1 MFRPVGL
8 HLPPSSLGWDYGTLE
23 VLNCKSPLDKIL
35 PVFHDLHLKART
47 SVSRGKMYKDETCTE
62 EVCWRGKKGRTLRLA
77 VQQRYRSCLVI
88 EFRKYRLGMNATPA
102 FAVLWLQ
109 DIVDEEE
116 NTIRLPIFSGSKA
129 NLKRAESNY
138 TYNLKEQLG
147 TIAVTVQFRRGLGPY
162 HQRLASKNNAIQDV
176 WEVLN
181 TAMDNKEINNAMI
194 EDMDTAEDSSSSE
207 SSDDEGNTDSTGGL
221 RKQVKTAFKN
231 KAPFGNGGNE
241 DSGATPFKQLQEYN
255 DHSDQLHRHHRG
267 LMQWKV
273 RTRYPP
279 VVRWRSST
287 HSPRMQGART
297 AKWMKSKVADSTAQV
312 TDSLKHHNRDPDVE
326 KEV

>member
-1 MFRPVGL
+1 
-8 HLPPSSLGWDYGTLE
+8 
-23 VLNCKSPLDKIL
+23 
-35 PVFHDLHLKART
+35 
-47 SVSRGKMYKDETCTE
+47 
-62 EVCWRGKKGRTLRLA
+62 
-77 VQQRYRSCLVI
+77 
-88 EFRKYRLGMNATPA
+88 MNATPA
-102 FAVLWLQ
+102 FAVLWRQ

-138 TYNLKEQLG
+138 TYNLKEH
-147 TIAVTVQFRRGLGPY
+147 R
-162 HQRLASKNNAIQDV
+162 DV

-287 HSPRMQGART
+287 HSPLMQGART

-312 TDSLKHHNRDPDVE
+312 IDSLKHHNRDPDVV